1 MRVLSVIHGP
11 DVRPELFGEVIE
23 SEGHELL
30 EWDVGEQ
37 GRPPREMDAVIV
49 LGGAQN
55 VGEEVRHPWL
65 HDEYDALRD
74 WVDRRVPTLGVCLG
88 AQTLAYALGAD
99 VRQLSAPVVGFVPT
113 ELTDAG
119 VADPVL
125 GGLPRSFE
133 AFNYN
138 GYGFDVPEGATEL
151 ATGPT
156 CQAFR
161 FGDRT
166 WGVQFHPE
174 IRQDHVLRWFADD
187 PAAPLSLDE
196 VRRQLDAKLARWQEL
211 GARLCAAFLAAAQN
225 GRRPE

>member
-1 MRVLSVIHGP
+1 MRVLAVIHGP
-11 DVRPELFGEVIE
+11 DVRPELFGEVID
-23 SEGHELL
+23 SKGHDLL
-30 EWDVGEQ
+30 EWDIREH
-37 GRPPREMDAVIV
+37 GRPPRETDAVIV
-49 LGGAQN
+49 LGGEQN
-55 VGEEVRHPWL
+55 VGEEVQHPWL

-74 WVDRRVPTLGVCLG
+74 WVERGVPTLGVCLG
-88 AQTLAYALGAD
+88 AQTLAHACGAD
-99 VRQLSAPVVGFVPT
+99 VRPLPAPVVGFVPT

-119 VADPVL
+119 VADVVL
-125 GGLPRSFE
+125 GSLPLAFE

-138 GYGFDVPEGATEL
+138 GYGFEVPNGAIGL

-174 IRQDHVLRWFADD
+174 INQDHVLRWFAGD
-187 PAAPLSLDE
+187 PAPPLSVDE
-196 VRRQLDAKLARWQEL
+196 VSRQLDAKLAGWQEL
-211 GARLCAAFLAAAQN
+211 GARLCAAFLDAAEN